1 MKTPTSS
8 WSSRSSWVRAL
19 LLATAA
25 IGINIALGY
34 LVRHVLQWP
43 LWLDSIGTILVG
55 ALLGPLAG
63 AATGVATNLLVGVVT
78 DNHAALPFAIT
89 AAFIGWAAGY
99 AAQLG
104 AFDRL
109 WRVALAGLLVGF
121 GAALISAPIAAYV
134 FGGLTDM
141 GAAYLHALLEATGAT
156 IFQLTTLQGLIS
168 DPLDKV
174 ISFVAAWLL
183 WRPLRAWFPPLPRTG
198 TQPLGALKGYTLAVV
213 ASLLALLI
221 FIIFLPAT
229 GPSIFSIFYLAVL
242 LSAWRGGL
250 GPALLAISVGAVAI
264 FLLLIAPAAG
274 VRDIVADW
282 FRLVD
287 FVVVASVIAFIA
299 IQLEQSRQRL
309 AQALHAER
317 TGQAQLRAI
326 ADGVTEA
333 LALIAPDRRVL
344 AVNRRFGEMFG
355 VPAERVV
362 GQRLEDVRTLY
373 DQVFEDAAALY
384 AASVA
389 ASADAEH
396 AFTRLIVQQWPQRRE
411 LLHYSTPV
419 HSADGFLGRLYVFR
433 DVTHEREVDRMKTE
447 FVSLVSH
454 ELRTPLTSIKGFTE
468 LVLDGDAGEIN
479 EEVAEYLG
487 IVYNNAERLVALVN
501 DLLDLSRI
509 ESGRIQLKSEP
520 VDLADVVKT
529 VVVTMQQKLQEK
541 GQSLTVTVDPAANR
555 VTGDSD
561 KLVQVLTNYVS
572 NAYKYTPEGGALAVD
587 VSAQDNF
594 ARVAVTDNGHG
605 IAPEDQTR
613 LFTRFYRVDNSMTRE
628 VGGTGL
634 GLSIVKQLIEL
645 MGGEVGVQSAPAA
658 GSTFYFTVPLAAPAE
673 PAPAEATHAPAAA
686 AATQAP
692 ATVLVVEDDPDVA
705 QLVAHH
711 LQKAGYVVRTVH
723 TAEGA
728 LAALA
733 DDLPDLITLD
743 IDLPDMQ
750 GDDLARHLHADP
762 LTSDIPVLVLSVFG
776 GEDSPQFGAYALPKP
791 IDQEEL
797 VATVDRMLQKSQQG
811 PVLVVDDDAD
821 VRALLENVLRKQGY
835 DVETAADGERG
846 LALAVA
852 RHPGLILLDMRLPG
866 MDGFAVL
873 QALKREEATAR
884 IPVIA
889 MTASP
894 ELKTSA
900 RARVLTLGAADF
912 IGKPFDAGLLV
923 KEVKVFLGAP

>member
-1 MKTPTSS
+1 MSVSPMTAAEAGNQRATHG
-8 WSSRSSWVRAL
+8 RVALLIGAAL
-19 LLATAA
+19 LLDF
-25 IGINIALGY
+25 GVGY
-34 LVRHVLQWP
+34 LAGQLLQLP
-43 LWLDSIGTILVG
+43 LWLDSISTILVG

-63 AATGVATNLLVGVVT
+63 AATGVAANLLVGVVT

-104 AFDRL
+104 AFERL

-134 FGGLTDM
+134 FGGLTDK
-141 GAAYLHALLEATGAT
+141 GVAYLRALLDAAGAT

-183 WRPLRAWFPPLPRTG
+183 WRPLRAWFPPLRRAG

-250 GPALLAISVGAVAI
+250 GPALLAIGVGASAI

-287 FVVVASVIAFIA
+287 FVVVAGVIAFIA

-309 AQALHAER
+309 AQALQAER

-326 ADGVTEA
+326 ADGVAEA
-333 LALIAPDRRVL
+333 LALIAPDQRVL
-344 AVNRRFGEMFG
+344 TVNRRFGEIFG
-355 VPAERVV
+355 VPVERVA

-389 ASADAEH
+389 ASADAEQT
-396 AFTRLIVQQWPQRRE
+396 FTRLIVQKWPQRRE

-447 FVSLVSH
+447 FVSLASH

-468 LVLDGDAGEIN
+468 MVLDGDAGEIN
-479 EEVAEYLG
+479 DEVAEYLG
-487 IVYNNAERLVALVN
+487 IVHSNADRLVALVN

-509 ESGRIQLKSEP
+509 ESGRVQLKAAP
-520 VDLADVVKT
+520 VDLAAVVEN
-529 VVVTMQQKLQEK
+529 VVVTLSQKIAEK
-541 GQSLTVTVDPAANR
+541 AQTLTVEIDPAATA
-555 VTGDSD
+555 VVGDPD

-572 NAYKYTPEGGALAVD
+572 NAHKYTQTGGAIRIEVTPQAG
-587 VSAQDNF
+587 F
-594 ARVAVTDNGHG
+594 ARVAVIDNGHG
-605 IAPEDQTR
+605 IAPADQAR
-613 LFTRFYRVDNSMTRE
+613 LFTRFYRVDTELTRE

-645 MGGEVGVQSAPAA
+645 QGGEVGVASALGA
-658 GSTFYFTVPLAAPAE
+658 GSTFWFTVPLQAPAE
-673 PAPAEATHAPAAA
+673 
-686 AATQAP
+686 
-692 ATVLVVEDDPDVA
+692 
-705 QLVAHH
+705 
-711 LQKAGYVVRTVH
+711 
-723 TAEGA
+723 
-728 LAALA
+728 
-733 DDLPDLITLD
+733 
-743 IDLPDMQ
+743 
-750 GDDLARHLHADP
+750 
-762 LTSDIPVLVLSVFG
+762 
-776 GEDSPQFGAYALPKP
+776 
-791 IDQEEL
+791 
-797 VATVDRMLQKSQQG
+797 
-811 PVLVVDDDAD
+811 
-821 VRALLENVLRKQGY
+821 
-835 DVETAADGERG
+835 
-846 LALAVA
+846 
-852 RHPGLILLDMRLPG
+852 
-866 MDGFAVL
+866 
-873 QALKREEATAR
+873 
-884 IPVIA
+884 
-889 MTASP
+889 
-894 ELKTSA
+894 
-900 RARVLTLGAADF
+900 
-912 IGKPFDAGLLV
+912 
-923 KEVKVFLGAP
+923 